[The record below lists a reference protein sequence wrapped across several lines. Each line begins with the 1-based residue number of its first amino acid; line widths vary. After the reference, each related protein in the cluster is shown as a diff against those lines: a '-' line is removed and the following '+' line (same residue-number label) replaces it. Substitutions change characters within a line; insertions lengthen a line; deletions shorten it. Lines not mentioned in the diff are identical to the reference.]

1 MCMPALGIF
10 IKMRCSKANTLDML
24 RHIWYYHNIKGGSG
38 MDVYGR
44 NILIGAACEQMATL
58 LIDICGF
65 SSGDMAFN
73 GITMPISPASIP
85 L

>member
-1 MCMPALGIF
+1 MT
-10 IKMRCSKANTLDML
+10 KET
-24 RHIWYYHNIKGGSG
+24 SG
-38 MDVYGR
+38 MDMYRR
-44 NILIGAACEQMATL
+44 NILLGAACEQMATL

-65 SSGDMAFN
+65 SSGDMAVK

>member
-1 MCMPALGIF
+1 
-10 IKMRCSKANTLDML
+10 
-24 RHIWYYHNIKGGSG
+24 